1 VLSINPHEPV
11 AIEFAKLTPVQ
22 HQLNVQTAELLM
34 FLTRNQLSRS
44 PAEPQPR
51 QANKIQNPMSLQAGE
66 PHIRKAVN
74 QV

>member
-1 VLSINPHEPV
+1 
-11 AIEFAKLTPVQ
+11 
-22 HQLNVQTAELLM
+22 M
-34 FLTRNQLSRS
+34 FQIRNQLSRS